1 VRQRHQRVPMW
12 RAAQMQL
19 AFLDLLLRHAGNE

>member
-1 VRQRHQRVPMW
+1 VPMW